1 MQGDPAQQKML
12 LYFMPAMFTVFMLF
26 LPAGLGVYMFTNG
39 LLGIGQQQIVEW
51 HVRRTTGRGSK
62 GEPAGKRAEPDRK
75 TKEESTDESRGGKKG
90 KASESDDKAE
100 LSQGRPLL
108 GKGKA

>member
-1 MQGDPAQQKML
+1 ML

-51 HVRRTTGRGSK
+51 HVRRTTGRGRS
-62 GEPAGKRAEPDRK
+62 GEPTGKKAEPDGK
-75 TKEESTDESRGGKKG
+75 TKEESSDASRGSKKG
-90 KASESDDKAE
+90 KAGDPDDKAE